1 MTFADSLRRARRT
14 LSTQPVFSSVVILSL
29 GLAIG
34 ANSAIFS
41 LIDAALFRPL
51 EVREPDRLV
60 NIYTTDSGGRGFQ
73 GSSYPDYVAMR
84 DDARGE
90 RGVSGV
96 FGYSGLMTTITGGAP
111 EVVFGEIVTGNYF
124 SVSGARIAIG
134 RAFLPE
140 EDRDPGTHPV
150 VVISDRLWKRRFAA
164 DSAIVGKSITL
175 NGSPFT

>member
-1 MTFADSLRRARRT
+1 AIAMTFADHIRRARRV
-14 LSTQPVFSSVVILSL
+14 LSTQPFFSSVVILSL

-41 LIDAALFRPL
+41 LIDAALLRPL

-60 NIYTTDSGGRGFQ
+60 NVYTTDSGGRGFQ

-84 DDARGE
+84 DGA

-124 SVSGARIAIG
+124 SVSGARVAIG
-134 RAFLPE
+134 RAFSPE
-140 EDRDPGTHPV
+140 EDRDPGAHPV
-150 VVISDRLWKRRFAA
+150 VVISDHLWRRRFAA
-164 DSAIVGKSITL
+164 
-175 NGSPFT
+175 